1 MRRASG
7 AVPNHRREGNENMAD
22 NSNNHRIGMTR
33 FIVPHESFQ
42 WYMRGIG
49 ITALAT
55 GAILGI
61 SSWLYHHRLFQ
72 AMGLSELAKPEIV
85 EQFTRLSMISTV
97 IIMLTSALYITLM
110 AGFLFHRVAGPVF
123 GMKRHMQSVIDGE
136 QMGELKLRATDQ
148 LGDLCVTYNQLL
160 YTLEAIEP
168 KPLEVTHVGDGNAGA
183 GAASG
188 AQGRIDVPT
197 P

>member
-7 AVPNHRREGNENMAD
+7 AVPKHHREGNATMAD
-22 NSNNHRIGMTR
+22 NFYNQRIGMTR
-33 FIVPHESFQ
+33 FIVPHESFE
-42 WYMRGIG
+42 WYLRGIG
-49 ITALAT
+49 VTALAT

-61 SSWLYHHRLFQ
+61 SSWLYHQRLFQ
-72 AMGLSELAKPEIV
+72 AMGLSELADPAIV

-123 GMKRHMQSVIDGE
+123 RMKRHMQSVIDGE
-136 QMGELKLRATDQ
+136 QTGELKLRATDQ

-168 KPLEVTHVGDGNAGA
+168 KPLEVTHIGDGNAGA

-188 AQGRIDVPT
+188 AQGRSEAPKG
-197 P
+197 